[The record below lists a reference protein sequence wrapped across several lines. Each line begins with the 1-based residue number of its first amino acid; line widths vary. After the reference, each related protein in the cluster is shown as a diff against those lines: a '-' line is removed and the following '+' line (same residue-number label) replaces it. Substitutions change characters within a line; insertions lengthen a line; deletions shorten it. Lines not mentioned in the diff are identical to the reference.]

1 MKILLYASTLR
12 KDKMIIY
19 NSNSE
24 NQIQSNK
31 SASKLKTK
39 RITKKNFKVKSSAN
53 GSKRV
58 NLSKENQLYLKSIGL
73 NLKK

>member
-1 MKILLYASTLR
+1 
-12 KDKMIIY
+12 MIIY
-19 NSNSE
+19 NSNSD

-31 SASKLKTK
+31 SLGKLKTK

-53 GSKRV
+53 SSRRV